1 LLFVASSSFGALE
14 SCCEW
19 KEKDL
24 ISEDSNDYFSPSYR
38 LPAIA
43 SYWSSWTLI
52 YSAISFPTVILI
64 FLYPLIP
71 NSPRWL
77 IKKNRIQEAKAVLL
91 EAARVNGKTD
101 FSEADLEK
109 QLQIQA
115 AAVLEQPP
123 EPSYW
128 EMWRGPGVAKNLI
141 CVHLSWS
148 VYIVIYYGFLLNIR
162 NFGKDYLEENTIICG
177 MLTFFLETKLGFLLH
192 SLTILGICEIVGT
205 FIGLWFILNVQK
217 KWFYSSM
224 LNIIASFI
232 SLGCHFIPDDS
243 K

>member
-1 LLFVASSSFGALE
+1 LSSSGALE
-14 SCCEW
+14 LCCEF
-19 KEKDL
+19 KNPIFSVQL
-24 ISEDSNDYFSPSYR
+24 IISRYLSCR

-43 SYWSSWTLI
+43 SYWSSWTLV

-77 IKKNRIQEAKAVLL
+77 IKKNRIQEAKEVLL

-101 FSEADLEK
+101 FTEADLEK

-162 NFGKDYLEENTIICG
+162 NFGKEYLEENTIICG
-177 MLTFFLETKLGFLLH
+177 ELSKLKTYESMIETYDLLSRNLRDCRNIHWPLVHTERTKEMVLLKHDQHNCVIHLAVLPFH
-192 SLTILGICEIVGT
+192 SRR
-205 FIGLWFILNVQK
+205 Q
-217 KWFYSSM
+217 
-224 LNIIASFI
+224 
-232 SLGCHFIPDDS
+232 
-243 K
+243 